1 MAFDGYLFIEGING
15 DSTDD
20 AHAEWIEIDGFEH
33 VVQQATGGGGSAQ
46 GGHAGGRADHGDF
59 IVHKRLDSSS
69 PALFL
74 HCCKGQS
81 IPEVVVELCR
91 AVGDKTTFMKYTFQN
106 VIVSQVNPK
115 GEAQGE
121 DLIPSELIGFRYSNV
136 MLEYTPT
143 GTDGSTSAS
152 IQAGWSTQTNTPL

>member
-1 MAFDGYLFIEGING
+1 MAFDGYLQIEGIGG

-20 AHAEWIEIDGFEH
+20 AHSEWIEIDGFEH
-33 VVQQATGGGGSAQ
+33 AVSQATGGKASGQ

-74 HCCKGQS
+74 YCCKGQS
-81 IPEVVVELCR
+81 IGEVVVELCR

-106 VIVSQVNPK
+106 VIVSKVNPK

-121 DLIPSELIGFRYSNV
+121 DLIPAEEVHFRYSNV

-143 GTDGSTSAS
+143 STDGSTGAS